1 MCQNPQEVAG
11 RNSYSYVRKFSSF
24 RKFSACES
32 SKSFMAMTAQK
43 LAWNSGWW
51 ALALALG
58 VRVSSSYSVEM
69 KLREKPVVISVK
81 WSTSPIH

>member
-1 MCQNPQEVAG
+1 
-11 RNSYSYVRKFSSF
+11 
-24 RKFSACES
+24 
-32 SKSFMAMTAQK
+32 MTAQK

-51 ALALALG
+51 ALALG